1 MPILQPE
8 RPRFANG
15 AEQLVWDL
23 LRAQLGPQDVL
34 MSGLGS
40 PITQGP
46 RSRHE
51 TRCQLAPQCRG
62 TSERSQRTQLSDT
75 CGLVWPAGTPVIPHM
90 SRSSVPSGSAAYGA
104 SLPLPSGVQGG

>member
-34 MSGLGS
+34 
-40 PITQGP
+40 
-46 RSRHE
+46 
-51 TRCQLAPQCRG
+51 
-62 TSERSQRTQLSDT
+62 
-75 CGLVWPAGTPVIPHM
+75 
-90 SRSSVPSGSAAYGA
+90 
-104 SLPLPSGVQGG
+104 